1 VKVLVVDGAVRVVIV
16 ANVVTVSDG
25 APPRATVSRRTFL
38 GGLAAGAATLTSAS
52 CGRPTPETGI
62 SLDRLQVAYGA
73 DPAQIGD
80 LTVPL
85 TGESR
90 PVLVLIHGGY
100 WKPGLDR
107 TTMAPLGESLGHL
120 GYAVWN
126 IDYRTV
132 GTDGGG
138 WPGTFADVGLAI
150 DHLATLPA
158 DKHLDLAHVI
168 TVGHSAG
175 GHLAL
180 WAAARGR
187 LDEPP
192 LDARP
197 LVRIKGA
204 LSFAGV
210 PDLVMAATAPGGG
223 LGGDLRHAVLDLLDG
238 APDAVPDRYAQAS
251 PRALL
256 PLGVPQL
263 LVHGSRD
270 DRVPVEQAQV
280 YSEAAA
286 AAGDAV
292 RLVEVPTGD
301 HGDIT
306 RADRVAWPDVVAWL
320 SDVSGRGR

>member
-1 VKVLVVDGAVRVVIV
+1 MM

-25 APPRATVSRRTFL
+25 AWSRAAVSRRTFL
-38 GGLAAGAATLTSAS
+38 GGLAAGAATLVS
-52 CGRPTPETGI
+52 CGRPTSETSI
-62 SLDRLQVAYGA
+62 SLDRQTVAYGV
-73 DPAQIGD
+73 DPAQVGD
-80 LTVPL
+80 LTLPL
-85 TGESR
+85 TGESH

-107 TTMAPLGESLGHL
+107 TTLGPLGESLGRL

-138 WPGTFADVGLAI
+138 WPGTLADVGTAI

-158 DKHLDLAHVI
+158 DKRLDLAHVV

-187 LDEPP
+187 LDQPP
-192 LDARP
+192 LDVKP

-204 LSFAGV
+204 LSLAGV
-210 PDLVMAATAPGGG
+210 PDLVMAATVPGGG
-223 LGGDLRHAVLDLLDG
+223 NAGDLRQAVLDLLDG
-238 APDAVPDRYAQAS
+238 SPDAVPDRYAEAS
-251 PRALL
+251 PRELL
-256 PLGVPQL
+256 PLRVPQL
-263 LVHGSRD
+263 LVHGARD
-270 DRVPVEQAQV
+270 DRVPIEQAQT
-280 YSEAAA
+280 YAAA
-286 AAGDAV
+286 ASAAGDAV

-306 RADRVAWPDVVAWL
+306 RADRSAWPDVVAWL
-320 SDVSGRGR
+320 SEITGRAR